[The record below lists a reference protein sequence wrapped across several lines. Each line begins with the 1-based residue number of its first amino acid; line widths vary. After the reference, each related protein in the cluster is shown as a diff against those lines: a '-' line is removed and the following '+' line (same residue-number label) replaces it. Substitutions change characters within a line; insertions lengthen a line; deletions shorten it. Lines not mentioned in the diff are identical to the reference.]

1 MTRDNLGAEPGTVS
15 GEAQQTQR
23 DPSAVPSPEGGSL
36 VPPPSGDGPN
46 SWAPPGLSDHE
57 IERTRRLLEQDDF
70 PAVLTRDPLKSYSE
84 QKRRAYLWLA
94 TIDRIRSEAEA
105 LRGEN
110 ARLLARLSD
119 LHDQRCDLV
128 DRTVGQLVDGDL
140 GPSER
145 LFVEMLERVLIDGKR
160 LLDARHRLLH
170 AVEREWTQGRGGGA

>member
-1 MTRDNLGAEPGTVS
+1 MPDSNDNLRAEPGTVS
-15 GEAQQTQR
+15 GEAQQTQC

-36 VPPPSGDGPN
+36 VPPPSGDGPIFDLELYKRVRVQRGHLPDDE
-46 SWAPPGLSDHE
+46 AQMLFAFVDGV
-57 IERTRRLLEQDDF
+57 LL
-70 PAVLTRDPLKSYSE
+70 
-84 QKRRAYLWLA
+84 
-94 TIDRIRSEAEA
+94 EAEA

-145 LFVEMLERVLIDGKR
+145 LFMEMLERVLVDGKR

-170 AVEREWTQGRGGGA
+170 AVEREWTQGRGSNAR